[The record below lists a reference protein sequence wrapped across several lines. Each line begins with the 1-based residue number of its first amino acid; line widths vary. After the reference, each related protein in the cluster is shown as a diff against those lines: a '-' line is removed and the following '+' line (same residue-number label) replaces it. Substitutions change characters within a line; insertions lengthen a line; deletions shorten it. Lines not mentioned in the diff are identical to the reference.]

1 MTYCD
6 FFDDELHFKST
17 NDCINNIQ
25 LLDLSFEEE
34 QNINDQ
40 NDLTYLNLI
49 FTVPNSSDSDVC
61 KFPDNYLIQQN
72 NNCLQNS
79 PNTPKEKLLINP
91 KQLLG
96 RKKKNSGEIGKHD
109 KYAENNMTRK
119 MKVIIKN
126 DLLDFINSKI
136 KNELNLSN
144 IIINGKIYKENE
156 IKLLNI
162 KQDQIKDTNVDFNLV
177 FLNTKIKDILSEKI
191 SKNNRIKYPSD
202 FNDILINKI
211 YHIKNGES
219 ITSILDMTFL
229 ECLKYYRKDED
240 IINDA
245 KYSCL
250 KGLEKGFEN
259 LKDKLMNNNEEED
272 YVDKLIELIKEFEEI
287 YSKKKSRV
295 KRVNKN
301 KLIIEISN

>member
-1 MTYCD
+1 MNPL
-6 FFDDELHFKST
+6 FDYFENLST
-17 NDCINNIQ
+17 
-25 LLDLSFEEE
+25 
-34 QNINDQ
+34 
-40 NDLTYLNLI
+40 
-49 FTVPNSSDSDVC
+49 
-61 KFPDNYLIQQN
+61 
-72 NNCLQNS
+72 NCLQNNNLLLNYDYEPIINDINDLSELNNLFFVPNNSNNNTNELPKNIISSQNTNS
-79 PNTPKEKLLINP
+79 PEINQIIRPKTK
-91 KQLLG
+91 LLG

-109 KYAENNMTRK
+109 KYAENNMIRK

-136 KNELNLSN
+136 KKELNLSN

-162 KQDQIKDTNVDFNLV
+162 KQDQIKDTNVDFNLK

-191 SKNNRIKYPSD
+191 SKNNRIKYPSN

-219 ITSILDMTFL
+219 ITSILNMTFL

-259 LKDKLMNNNEEED
+259 LKDR
-272 YVDKLIELIKEFEEI
+272 LIQKNDEKYADMLIKLIKEFEEI

>member
-1 MTYCD
+1 MYQS
-6 FFDDELHFKST
+6 FDYIFE
-17 NDCINNIQ
+17 
-25 LLDLSFEEE
+25 DLSFNFI
-34 QNINDQ
+34 QNSISKFDYNSEPIINDINDFTQSNNLFFEPNNSDNDTNELPKNIVSPQ
-40 NDLTYLNLI
+40 NTL
-49 FTVPNSSDSDVC
+49 NSSEKDQ
-61 KFPDNYLIQQN
+61 IIR
-72 NNCLQNS
+72 
-79 PNTPKEKLLINP
+79 PKTK
-91 KQLLG
+91 LLG

-109 KYAENNMTRK
+109 KYAENNMIRK

-136 KNELNLSN
+136 KNELNLHN
-144 IIINGKIYKENE
+144 TIINGKIYKKNE

-191 SKNNRIKYPSD
+191 SKNNRIKYPSN

-211 YHIKNGES
+211 YQIENGES

-259 LKDKLMNNNEEED
+259 LKERLMNNNEEED
-272 YVDKLIELIKEFEEI
+272 YVDKLIELIQKFEVI
-287 YSKKKSRV
+287 YSTKKSRA
-295 KRVNKN
+295 KRVK
-301 KLIIEISN
+301 KI

>member
-1 MTYCD
+1 MNPL
-6 FFDDELHFKST
+6 FDYFENLST
-17 NDCINNIQ
+17 
-25 LLDLSFEEE
+25 
-34 QNINDQ
+34 
-40 NDLTYLNLI
+40 
-49 FTVPNSSDSDVC
+49 
-61 KFPDNYLIQQN
+61 
-72 NNCLQNS
+72 NCLQNNNLLLNYDYEPIINDINDLSELNNLFFEPNNSNNDTYELAKNIISSQNKNS
-79 PNTPKEKLLINP
+79 PEINQIIRPKTK
-91 KQLLG
+91 LLG

-136 KNELNLSN
+136 KKELNLSN
-144 IIINGKIYKENE
+144 ININGKIYKENE

-162 KQDQIKDTNVDFNLV
+162 KQDQIKDTNVDFNLT

-191 SKNNRIKYPSD
+191 SKNNRIKYPSN

-229 ECLKYYRKDED
+229 ECLKYYRKDKD
-240 IINDA
+240 IINDD

-259 LKDKLMNNNEEED
+259 LKDKLMKKNDEKYAD
-272 YVDKLIELIKEFEEI
+272 MLIKLIKEFEEI

>member
-1 MTYCD
+1 MNPL
-6 FFDDELHFKST
+6 FDYFENLST
-17 NDCINNIQ
+17 
-25 LLDLSFEEE
+25 
-34 QNINDQ
+34 
-40 NDLTYLNLI
+40 
-49 FTVPNSSDSDVC
+49 
-61 KFPDNYLIQQN
+61 
-72 NNCLQNS
+72 NCLQNNNLLLNYDYEPIINDINDLSELNNLFFEPNNSNNNTNELPKNIISSQNTNS
-79 PNTPKEKLLINP
+79 PEINQIIRPKTK
-91 KQLLG
+91 LLG

-162 KQDQIKDTNVDFNLV
+162 KQDQIKDTNVDCNIK
-177 FLNTKIKDILSEKI
+177 FLNTKIRDILSEQI
-191 SKNNRIKYPSD
+191 SNNNPIKYPSN

-211 YHIKNGES
+211 YQIENGES

-259 LKDKLMNNNEEED
+259 LKDRLIQKNDEKYADM
-272 YVDKLIELIKEFEEI
+272 LIELIKKFEKV
-287 YSKKKSRV
+287 YFDKKSRV

>member
-1 MTYCD
+1 MNPL
-6 FFDDELHFKST
+6 FDYFENLST
-17 NDCINNIQ
+17 
-25 LLDLSFEEE
+25 
-34 QNINDQ
+34 
-40 NDLTYLNLI
+40 
-49 FTVPNSSDSDVC
+49 
-61 KFPDNYLIQQN
+61 
-72 NNCLQNS
+72 NCLQNNNLLLNYDYEPIINDINDLSELNNLFFEPNYSNNNTNELPKNIISSQNINS
-79 PNTPKEKLLINP
+79 PEINQIIRPKTK
-91 KQLLG
+91 LLG
-96 RKKKNSGEIGKHD
+96 RKKKNSGEIGKHN

-136 KNELNLSN
+136 KKELNLSN
-144 IIINGKIYKENE
+144 IIINGKIYKDNE

-162 KQDQIKDTNVDFNLV
+162 KQDQIKDTNVDFNLT

-191 SKNNRIKYPSD
+191 SKNNRIKYPSN
-202 FNDILINKI
+202 FNEILINKI
-211 YHIKNGES
+211 YQIEYGES

-259 LKDKLMNNNEEED
+259 LKERLMNNNEEED
-272 YVDKLIELIKEFEEI
+272 YVDKLIELIKKFEEL

>member
-96 RKKKNSGEIGKHD
+96 RKKKNSGEIGKHN

-136 KNELNLSN
+136 KSELNLTN
-144 IIINGKIYKENE
+144 IIINGDKFINNE

-162 KQDQIKDTNVDFNLV
+162 KQNQMIDITVDGNIT
-177 FLNTKIKDILSEKI
+177 FLNTKIRDILSEQI
-191 SKNNRIKYPSD
+191 SNNNQLKYPSD
-202 FNDILINKI
+202 FNAILIKTI
-211 YHIKNGES
+211 YQIENGES

-259 LKDKLMNNNEEED
+259 LKERLMNNNEEED
-272 YVDKLIELIKEFEEI
+272 YVDKLIELIQKFEVI
-287 YSKKKSRV
+287 YSTKKSRA
-295 KRVNKN
+295 KRVK
-301 KLIIEISN
+301 KI

>member
-1 MTYCD
+1 MYQS
-6 FFDDELHFKST
+6 FDYIYE
-17 NDCINNIQ
+17 
-25 LLDLSFEEE
+25 DLSFNFI
-34 QNINDQ
+34 QNNIFKFDYNSEPIINDKYDFTQSNNLFFEPNNSDNDTNELPKNIVSPQ
-40 NDLTYLNLI
+40 NTL
-49 FTVPNSSDSDVC
+49 NSSEKDQ
-61 KFPDNYLIQQN
+61 IIR
-72 NNCLQNS
+72 
-79 PNTPKEKLLINP
+79 PKTK
-91 KQLLG
+91 LLG

-109 KYAENNMTRK
+109 KYAENNMIRK

-136 KNELNLSN
+136 KNELNLHN
-144 IIINGKIYKENE
+144 TIINGKIYEKNE

-162 KQDQIKDTNVDFNLV
+162 KQDQIKDTNVDFNLT

-191 SKNNRIKYPSD
+191 SKNNRIKYPSN
-202 FNDILINKI
+202 FNEILINKI
-211 YHIKNGES
+211 YQIEYGES

-229 ECLKYYRKDED
+229 ECLKYYRKDKD
-240 IINDA
+240 IINDD

-259 LKDKLMNNNEEED
+259 LKDKLMKKNDEKYAD
-272 YVDKLIELIKEFEEI
+272 MLIELIKEFEEI

>member
-6 FFDDELHFKST
+6 FFDDELHLKST
-17 NDCINNIQ
+17 NDCTNNIQ

-72 NNCLQNS
+72 NNCIQNS

-96 RKKKNSGEIGKHD
+96 RKKKNSGEIGKHN

-136 KNELNLSN
+136 KKELKLTN
-144 IIINGKIYKENE
+144 IIINGDKYINNE

-162 KQDQIKDTNVDFNLV
+162 KQNQMIDITVDGNIK
-177 FLNTKIKDILSEKI
+177 FLNTKIRDILSEQI
-191 SKNNRIKYPSD
+191 SNNNQLKYPSD
-202 FNDILINKI
+202 FNAILINTI
-211 YHIKNGES
+211 YHIKNGKS

-259 LKDKLMNNNEEED
+259 LKERLMNNNEEED
-272 YVDKLIELIKEFEEI
+272 YVDKLIELIQKFEVI
-287 YSKKKSRV
+287 YSTKKSRA
-295 KRVNKN
+295 KRVK
-301 KLIIEISN
+301 KI

>member
-1 MTYCD
+1 MNPL
-6 FFDDELHFKST
+6 FDYFE
-17 NDCINNIQ
+17 
-25 LLDLSFEEE
+25 DLS
-34 QNINDQ
+34 
-40 NDLTYLNLI
+40 T
-49 FTVPNSSDSDVC
+49 
-61 KFPDNYLIQQN
+61 
-72 NNCLQNS
+72 NCLQNNNLLLNYDYEPIINDINDLSELNNLFFEPNNSNNNTNELPKNIISSQNTNS
-79 PNTPKEKLLINP
+79 PEINQIIRPKTK
-91 KQLLG
+91 LLG

-162 KQDQIKDTNVDFNLV
+162 KQDQIKDTNVDFNLL

-191 SKNNRIKYPSD
+191 SKNNRIKYPSN

-211 YHIKNGES
+211 YQIENGES

-259 LKDKLMNNNEEED
+259 LKDRLIQKNDEKYADM
-272 YVDKLIELIKEFEEI
+272 LIELIKKFEKV
-287 YSKKKSRV
+287 YFDKKSRV

>member
-6 FFDDELHFKST
+6 FFDDELHLKST
-17 NDCINNIQ
+17 NDCTNNIQ

-40 NDLTYLNLI
+40 NDLAYLNLI

-96 RKKKNSGEIGKHD
+96 RKKKNSGEIGKHN

-136 KNELNLSN
+136 KKELKLTN
-144 IIINGKIYKENE
+144 IIINGDKYINNE

-162 KQDQIKDTNVDFNLV
+162 KQNQMIDITVDGNIK
-177 FLNTKIKDILSEKI
+177 FLNKKIKDILSEQI
-191 SKNNRIKYPSD
+191 SNNNQLKYPSD
-202 FNDILINKI
+202 FNAILIKTI
-211 YHIKNGES
+211 YQIENGES

-259 LKDKLMNNNEEED
+259 LKERLMNNNEEED
-272 YVDKLIELIKEFEEI
+272 YVDKLIELIQKFEVI
-287 YSKKKSRV
+287 YSTKKSRA
-295 KRVNKN
+295 KRVK
-301 KLIIEISN
+301 KI

>member
-1 MTYCD
+1 MNPL
-6 FFDDELHFKST
+6 FDYFENLST
-17 NDCINNIQ
+17 
-25 LLDLSFEEE
+25 
-34 QNINDQ
+34 
-40 NDLTYLNLI
+40 
-49 FTVPNSSDSDVC
+49 
-61 KFPDNYLIQQN
+61 
-72 NNCLQNS
+72 NCLQNNNLLLNYDYEPIINDINDLSELNNLFFEPNNSNNNTNELPKNIISSQNTNS
-79 PNTPKEKLLINP
+79 PEINQIIRPKTK
-91 KQLLG
+91 LLG

-191 SKNNRIKYPSD
+191 SKNNRIKYPSN

-272 YVDKLIELIKEFEEI
+272 YVDKLIELIQKFEVI
-287 YSKKKSRV
+287 YSTKKSRA
-295 KRVNKN
+295 KRVK
-301 KLIIEISN
+301 KI

>member
-1 MTYCD
+1 MNPL
-6 FFDDELHFKST
+6 FDYFENLST
-17 NDCINNIQ
+17 
-25 LLDLSFEEE
+25 
-34 QNINDQ
+34 
-40 NDLTYLNLI
+40 
-49 FTVPNSSDSDVC
+49 
-61 KFPDNYLIQQN
+61 
-72 NNCLQNS
+72 NCLQNNNLLLNYDYEPIINDINDLSELNNLFFEPNYSNNNTNELPKNIISSQNINS
-79 PNTPKEKLLINP
+79 PEINQIIRPKTK
-91 KQLLG
+91 LLG
-96 RKKKNSGEIGKHD
+96 RKKKNSGEIRKHN

-136 KNELNLSN
+136 KKELNLSN
-144 IIINGKIYKENE
+144 IIINGKIYKDNE

-162 KQDQIKDTNVDFNLV
+162 KQDQIKDTNVDFNLT

-191 SKNNRIKYPSD
+191 SKNNRIKYPSN
-202 FNDILINKI
+202 FNEILINKI
-211 YHIKNGES
+211 YQIEYGES

-259 LKDKLMNNNEEED
+259 LKDKLMKKNDEKYAD
-272 YVDKLIELIKEFEEI
+272 MLIELIKEFEEI

>member
-96 RKKKNSGEIGKHD
+96 RKKKNSGEIGKHN

-136 KNELNLSN
+136 KKELNLTN
-144 IIINGKIYKENE
+144 IIINFDKYLNNE

-162 KQDQIKDTNVDFNLV
+162 KQKQMIDITVDGNIT
-177 FLNTKIKDILSEKI
+177 FLNTKIRDILSEQI
-191 SKNNRIKYPSD
+191 SNNNQLKYPSD
-202 FNDILINKI
+202 FNAILIKTI
-211 YHIKNGES
+211 YQIENGES

-259 LKDKLMNNNEEED
+259 LKERLMNNNEEED
-272 YVDKLIELIKEFEEI
+272 YVDKLIELIQKFEVI
-287 YSKKKSRV
+287 YSTKKSRA
-295 KRVNKN
+295 KRVK
-301 KLIIEISN
+301 KI

>member
-1 MTYCD
+1 MNPL
-6 FFDDELHFKST
+6 FDYFENLST
-17 NDCINNIQ
+17 
-25 LLDLSFEEE
+25 
-34 QNINDQ
+34 
-40 NDLTYLNLI
+40 
-49 FTVPNSSDSDVC
+49 
-61 KFPDNYLIQQN
+61 
-72 NNCLQNS
+72 NCLQNNNLLLNYDYEPIINDINDLSELNNLFFEPNNSNNNTNELPKNIISSQNTNS
-79 PNTPKEKLLINP
+79 PEINQIIRPKTK
-91 KQLLG
+91 LLG

-191 SKNNRIKYPSD
+191 SKNNRIKYPSN
-202 FNDILINKI
+202 FNDKLINKI

-240 IINDA
+240 IINDD

-259 LKDKLMNNNEEED
+259 LKDKLMKKNDEKYAD
-272 YVDKLIELIKEFEEI
+272 MLIKLIKEFEEI
-287 YSKKKSRV
+287 YSKKKSRL
-295 KRVNKN
+295 KKT
-301 KLIIEISN
+301 K

>member
-1 MTYCD
+1 MNPL
-6 FFDDELHFKST
+6 FDYFENLST
-17 NDCINNIQ
+17 
-25 LLDLSFEEE
+25 
-34 QNINDQ
+34 
-40 NDLTYLNLI
+40 
-49 FTVPNSSDSDVC
+49 
-61 KFPDNYLIQQN
+61 
-72 NNCLQNS
+72 NCLQNNNLQLNYDYEPIINDINDLSELNNLFFEPNNSNNNTNELPKNIISSQNTNS
-79 PNTPKEKLLINP
+79 PEINQIIRPKTK
-91 KQLLG
+91 LLG

-109 KYAENNMTRK
+109 KYAENNMIRK

-162 KQDQIKDTNVDFNLV
+162 KQDQIKDTNVDFNLT

-191 SKNNRIKYPSD
+191 SKNNRIKYPSN

-229 ECLKYYRKDED
+229 ECLKYYRKDKD
-240 IINDA
+240 IINDD

-259 LKDKLMNNNEEED
+259 LKDKLMKKNDEKYAD
-272 YVDKLIELIKEFEEI
+272 MLIELIKEFEEI

-295 KRVNKN
+295 KRVEKN
-301 KLIIEISN
+301 KLTIEIFK

>member
-1 MTYCD
+1 MNPL
-6 FFDDELHFKST
+6 FDYFENLST
-17 NDCINNIQ
+17 
-25 LLDLSFEEE
+25 
-34 QNINDQ
+34 
-40 NDLTYLNLI
+40 
-49 FTVPNSSDSDVC
+49 
-61 KFPDNYLIQQN
+61 
-72 NNCLQNS
+72 NCLQNNNLLLNYDYEPIINDINDLSELNNLFFEPNNSNNNTNELPKNIISSQNTNS
-79 PNTPKEKLLINP
+79 PEINQIIRPKTK
-91 KQLLG
+91 LLG

-109 KYAENNMTRK
+109 KYAENNMIRK

-162 KQDQIKDTNVDFNLV
+162 KQDQIKDTNVDFNLT

-191 SKNNRIKYPSD
+191 SKNNRIKYPSN

-211 YHIKNGES
+211 YQIENGES

-229 ECLKYYRKDED
+229 ECLKFYRKDED

-259 LKDKLMNNNEEED
+259 LKDKLMKKNDEKYAD
-272 YVDKLIELIKEFEEI
+272 MLIELIKKFEKV
-287 YSKKKSRV
+287 YFDKKSRV

>member
-1 MTYCD
+1 MNPL
-6 FFDDELHFKST
+6 FDYFENLST
-17 NDCINNIQ
+17 
-25 LLDLSFEEE
+25 
-34 QNINDQ
+34 
-40 NDLTYLNLI
+40 
-49 FTVPNSSDSDVC
+49 
-61 KFPDNYLIQQN
+61 
-72 NNCLQNS
+72 NCLQNNNLLLNYDYEPIINDINDLSELNNLFFEPNNSNNNTNELPKNIISSQNTNS
-79 PNTPKEKLLINP
+79 PEINQIIRPKTK
-91 KQLLG
+91 LLG

-162 KQDQIKDTNVDFNLV
+162 KQDQIKDTNVDFNLT

>member
-1 MTYCD
+1 MNPL
-6 FFDDELHFKST
+6 FDYFENLST
-17 NDCINNIQ
+17 
-25 LLDLSFEEE
+25 
-34 QNINDQ
+34 
-40 NDLTYLNLI
+40 
-49 FTVPNSSDSDVC
+49 
-61 KFPDNYLIQQN
+61 
-72 NNCLQNS
+72 NCLQNNNLLLNYDYEPIINDINDLSELNNLFFEPNNSNNNTNELPKNIISSQNTNS
-79 PNTPKEKLLINP
+79 PEINQIIRPKTK
-91 KQLLG
+91 LLG

-109 KYAENNMTRK
+109 KYAENNMIRK

-162 KQDQIKDTNVDFNLV
+162 KQDQIKDTNVDGNIK
-177 FLNTKIKDILSEKI
+177 FLNTKIRDILSEQI
-191 SKNNRIKYPSD
+191 SNNNRLKYPSN
-202 FNDILINKI
+202 FNAILINTI
-211 YHIKNGES
+211 YQIENGES

-259 LKDKLMNNNEEED
+259 LKDRLIQKNDEKYADM
-272 YVDKLIELIKEFEEI
+272 LIELIKKFEKV
-287 YSKKKSRV
+287 YFDKKSRV

>member
-1 MTYCD
+1 MNPL
-6 FFDDELHFKST
+6 FDYFE
-17 NDCINNIQ
+17 
-25 LLDLSFEEE
+25 DLS
-34 QNINDQ
+34 
-40 NDLTYLNLI
+40 T
-49 FTVPNSSDSDVC
+49 
-61 KFPDNYLIQQN
+61 
-72 NNCLQNS
+72 NCLQNNNLLFNYDYEPIINDINDLSELNNLFFEPNNSNNDTYELAKNIISSQNTNS
-79 PNTPKEKLLINP
+79 PEINQIIRPKK
-91 KQLLG
+91 KLLG

-109 KYAENNMTRK
+109 KYAENNMIRK

-136 KNELNLSN
+136 KKELNLSN

-162 KQDQIKDTNVDFNLV
+162 KQDQIKDTNVDFNLT

-191 SKNNRIKYPSD
+191 SKNNRIKYP
-202 FNDILINKI
+202 FNFNEILINKI

-259 LKDKLMNNNEEED
+259 LKDKLIQKNDEKYADM
-272 YVDKLIELIKEFEEI
+272 LIELIKKFEKV
-287 YSKKKSRV
+287 YFDKKSRV

>member
-1 MTYCD
+1 MNPL
-6 FFDDELHFKST
+6 FDYFENLST
-17 NDCINNIQ
+17 
-25 LLDLSFEEE
+25 
-34 QNINDQ
+34 
-40 NDLTYLNLI
+40 
-49 FTVPNSSDSDVC
+49 
-61 KFPDNYLIQQN
+61 
-72 NNCLQNS
+72 NCLQNNNLQLNYDYEPIINDINDLSELNNLFFEPNNSNNNTNELPKNIISSQNTNS
-79 PNTPKEKLLINP
+79 PEINQIIRPKTK
-91 KQLLG
+91 LLG
-96 RKKKNSGEIGKHD
+96 RKKKNSGEIGKHN
-109 KYAENNMTRK
+109 KYAENNMIRK

-191 SKNNRIKYPSD
+191 SKNNRIKYPSN

-229 ECLKYYRKDED
+229 ECLKYYRKDKD
-240 IINDA
+240 IINDD

-259 LKDKLMNNNEEED
+259 LKDKLMKKNDEKYAD
-272 YVDKLIELIKEFEEI
+272 MLIELIKEFEEI

-295 KRVNKN
+295 KRVEKN
-301 KLIIEISN
+301 KLTIEIFK

>member
-1 MTYCD
+1 MNPL
-6 FFDDELHFKST
+6 FDYFE
-17 NDCINNIQ
+17 
-25 LLDLSFEEE
+25 DLS
-34 QNINDQ
+34 
-40 NDLTYLNLI
+40 T
-49 FTVPNSSDSDVC
+49 
-61 KFPDNYLIQQN
+61 
-72 NNCLQNS
+72 NCLQNNNLLFNYDYEPIINDINDLSELNNLFFVPNNSNNNTNELPKNIISSQNTNS
-79 PNTPKEKLLINP
+79 PEINQIIRPKK
-91 KQLLG
+91 KLLG

-136 KNELNLSN
+136 KKELNLSN

-162 KQDQIKDTNVDFNLV
+162 KQDQIKDTNVDFNLT

-191 SKNNRIKYPSD
+191 SKNNRIKYPSN

-211 YHIKNGES
+211 YQIENGES

-259 LKDKLMNNNEEED
+259 LKDKLMKKNDEKYAD
-272 YVDKLIELIKEFEEI
+272 MLIELIKKFEKV
-287 YSKKKSRV
+287 YFYKKSRV
-295 KRVNKN
+295 KRGDKKKVNY
-301 KLIIEISN
+301 

>member
-1 MTYCD
+1 MYQS
-6 FFDDELHFKST
+6 FDYIYE
-17 NDCINNIQ
+17 
-25 LLDLSFEEE
+25 DLSFNFI
-34 QNINDQ
+34 QNNIFKFDYNSEPIINDKYDFTQSNNLFFEPNNSDNDTNELPKNIVSPQ
-40 NDLTYLNLI
+40 NTL
-49 FTVPNSSDSDVC
+49 NSSEKDQ
-61 KFPDNYLIQQN
+61 IIR
-72 NNCLQNS
+72 
-79 PNTPKEKLLINP
+79 PKTK
-91 KQLLG
+91 LLG

-191 SKNNRIKYPSD
+191 SKNNRIKYPSN

-229 ECLKYYRKDED
+229 ECLKYYRKDKD
-240 IINDA
+240 IINDD

-259 LKDKLMNNNEEED
+259 LKDKLMKKNDEKYAD
-272 YVDKLIELIKEFEEI
+272 MLIKLIKEFEEI

>member
-1 MTYCD
+1 MNPL
-6 FFDDELHFKST
+6 FDYFENLST
-17 NDCINNIQ
+17 
-25 LLDLSFEEE
+25 
-34 QNINDQ
+34 
-40 NDLTYLNLI
+40 
-49 FTVPNSSDSDVC
+49 
-61 KFPDNYLIQQN
+61 
-72 NNCLQNS
+72 NCLQNNNLLLNYDYEPIINDINDLSELNNLFFEPNNSNNNTNELPKNIISSQNTNS
-79 PNTPKEKLLINP
+79 PEINQIIRPKTK
-91 KQLLG
+91 LLG

-109 KYAENNMTRK
+109 KYAENNMIRK

-144 IIINGKIYKENE
+144 IIINGKIYKDNE

-191 SKNNRIKYPSD
+191 SKNNRIKYPSN

-229 ECLKYYRKDED
+229 ECLKYYRKDKD
-240 IINDA
+240 IINDD

-259 LKDKLMNNNEEED
+259 LKDKLMKKNDEKYAD
-272 YVDKLIELIKEFEEI
+272 MLIELIKEFEEI

>member
-6 FFDDELHFKST
+6 FFDDELHLKST
-17 NDCINNIQ
+17 NDCTNNIQ

-96 RKKKNSGEIGKHD
+96 RKKKNSGEIGKHN

-136 KNELNLSN
+136 KKELNLTN
-144 IIINGKIYKENE
+144 IIINGDKYLNNE

-162 KQDQIKDTNVDFNLV
+162 KQKQMIDITVDGNIT
-177 FLNTKIKDILSEKI
+177 FLNTKIRDILSEQI
-191 SKNNRIKYPSD
+191 SNNNQLKYPSD
-202 FNDILINKI
+202 FNAILIKTI
-211 YHIKNGES
+211 YQIENGES

-259 LKDKLMNNNEEED
+259 LKERLMNNNEEED
-272 YVDKLIELIKEFEEI
+272 YVDKLIELIQKFEVI
-287 YSKKKSRV
+287 YSTKKSRA
-295 KRVNKN
+295 KRVK
-301 KLIIEISN
+301 KI

>member
-6 FFDDELHFKST
+6 FFDDELHLKST
-17 NDCINNIQ
+17 NDCTNNIQ

-72 NNCLQNS
+72 NNCIQNS

-96 RKKKNSGEIGKHD
+96 RKKKNSGEIGKHN

-136 KNELNLSN
+136 KKELNLTN
-144 IIINGKIYKENE
+144 IIINGDKYLNNE

-162 KQDQIKDTNVDFNLV
+162 KQKQMIDITVDGNIT
-177 FLNTKIKDILSEKI
+177 FLNTKIRDILSEQI
-191 SKNNRIKYPSD
+191 SNNNQLKYPSD
-202 FNDILINKI
+202 FNAILINTI
-211 YHIKNGES
+211 YQIENGES

-259 LKDKLMNNNEEED
+259 LKERLMNNNEEED
-272 YVDKLIELIKEFEEI
+272 YVDKLIELIQKFEVI
-287 YSKKKSRV
+287 YSTKKSRA
-295 KRVNKN
+295 KRVK
-301 KLIIEISN
+301 KI

>member
-96 RKKKNSGEIGKHD
+96 RKKKNSGEIGKHN

-136 KNELNLSN
+136 KKELNLTN
-144 IIINGKIYKENE
+144 IIINGDKYLNNE

-162 KQDQIKDTNVDFNLV
+162 KQNQMIDITVDGNIT
-177 FLNTKIKDILSEKI
+177 FLNTKIRDILSEQI
-191 SKNNRIKYPSD
+191 SNNNPIKYPSN

-211 YHIKNGES
+211 YQIENGES

-259 LKDKLMNNNEEED
+259 LKERLMNNNEEED
-272 YVDKLIELIKEFEEI
+272 YVDKLIELIQKFEVI
-287 YSKKKSRV
+287 YSTKKSRA
-295 KRVNKN
+295 KRVK
-301 KLIIEISN
+301 KI

>member
-1 MTYCD
+1 MNPL
-6 FFDDELHFKST
+6 FDYFE
-17 NDCINNIQ
+17 
-25 LLDLSFEEE
+25 DLS
-34 QNINDQ
+34 
-40 NDLTYLNLI
+40 T
-49 FTVPNSSDSDVC
+49 
-61 KFPDNYLIQQN
+61 
-72 NNCLQNS
+72 NCLQNNNLLFNYDYEPIINDINDLSELNNLFFEPNNSNNNTNELPKNIISSQNTNS
-79 PNTPKEKLLINP
+79 PEINQIIRPKTK
-91 KQLLG
+91 LLG

-136 KNELNLSN
+136 KKELNLSN

-162 KQDQIKDTNVDFNLV
+162 KQDQIKDTNVDFNLT

-191 SKNNRIKYPSD
+191 SKNNRIKYPSN

-211 YHIKNGES
+211 YQIENGES

-259 LKDKLMNNNEEED
+259 LKDRLIQKNDEKYADM
-272 YVDKLIELIKEFEEI
+272 LIELIKKFEKV
-287 YSKKKSRV
+287 YFDKKSRV
-295 KRVNKN
+295 KRVEKN
-301 KLIIEISN
+301 KLTTEIFK

>member
-1 MTYCD
+1 MNPL
-6 FFDDELHFKST
+6 FDYFE
-17 NDCINNIQ
+17 
-25 LLDLSFEEE
+25 DLS
-34 QNINDQ
+34 
-40 NDLTYLNLI
+40 T
-49 FTVPNSSDSDVC
+49 
-61 KFPDNYLIQQN
+61 
-72 NNCLQNS
+72 NCLQNNNLLLNYDYEPIINDINDLSELNNLFFVPNNSNNNTNELPKNIISSQNTNS
-79 PNTPKEKLLINP
+79 PEINQIIRPKK
-91 KQLLG
+91 KLLG

-162 KQDQIKDTNVDFNLV
+162 KQDRIKDTNVDFNLT

-191 SKNNRIKYPSD
+191 SKNNRIKYPSN